1 MKHLSLFRQST
12 FTIDLPSH
20 TDKAT
25 IWFFGDVH
33 RDLPNCDVD
42 RWKRFLKQAREDDN
56 AEHTYYFG
64 MGDYHDF
71 ASAKENKKLR
81 DGQLH
86 DQTVEAIS
94 ELVQKRNR
102 GFAMEI
108 KQMRGRIIG
117 LIGGNHTWILDNG
130 ITSDEDLANRMGCE
144 YLGWLSFVNLRLRV
158 AGGKGLNFPVVAC
171 HGLGGGRV
179 LGSQVRKVED
189 LFQVFPTA
197 SIYIMGHD
205 HSRGAW
211 PQSRLIPAYGK
222 DGEITIKQD
231 RQLFCRSGSFMRA
244 YMEDES
250 SYPVGKLMRPSDLGA
265 LRIDI
270 SLDRTTKNRV
280 ETLNREMQVT
290 Y

>member
-1 MKHLSLFRQST
+1 MKHLSLFKQST
-12 FTIDLPSH
+12 FTIELPS
-20 TDKAT
+20 TTNKAT
-25 IWFFGDVH
+25 VWFFGDVH
-33 RDLPNCDVD
+33 RDLPNCDTD
-42 RWKRFLKQAREDDN
+42 RWKDFLKQAREDDN

-86 DQTVEAIS
+86 EQTVEAIS

-102 GFAMEI
+102 AFAMEI
-108 KQMRGRIIG
+108 KQMRGRLIG
-117 LIGGNHTWILDNG
+117 LIGGNHTWILDNL

-144 YLGWLSFVNLRLRV
+144 YLGWLSFVNLRIK
-158 AGGKGLNFPVVAC
+158 AGTKQVSYPIVAC

-211 PQSRLIPAYGK
+211 PQSRLVPSYGK
-222 DGEITIKQD
+222 NGEIKIRQD

-244 YMEDES
+244 YLENES

-265 LRIDI
+265 LRIDLSI
-270 SLDRTTKNRV
+270 DRSCKDKSDVINRDMKV
-280 ETLNREMQVT
+280 I